1 MTLSGYNCKTNC
13 KNFFLFFQVDGL
25 IEETDRIK
33 RERDFFKWKYEQL
46 LLEKDKGNK
55 VRSFIA
61 FLNTKQ
67 ASFFKYL
74 WSCVQILLEKDKG
87 NKVGLFVTTN
97 KIILRCKT
105 SQLFGLFLDFFW
117 APNSAK
123 DLKP

>member
-1 MTLSGYNCKTNC
+1 MITLSGYNCKTFSC
-13 KNFFLFFQVDGL
+13 FFQVDAL

-67 ASFFKYL
+67 ASFLNIYEVLYKY
-74 WSCVQILLEKDKG
+74 S
-87 NKVGLFVTTN
+87 
-97 KIILRCKT
+97 
-105 SQLFGLFLDFFW
+105 
-117 APNSAK
+117 
-123 DLKP
+123 